1 MKMTVSKDQLEK
13 MELHTC
19 LREGANGEI
28 QIQKV
33 IGGWIYWNQLE
44 RAAEDNEGIKAWA
57 CSVTGVFV
65 PEK

>member
-1 MKMTVSKDQLEK
+1 MTVSEDQLEK
-13 MELHTC
+13 MEHHTC

-33 IGGWIYWNQLE
+33 IGGWIYWNHFVRE
-44 RAAEDNEGIKAWA
+44 IEGDEGIKASS
-57 CSVTGVFV
+57 CSMAGVFV